1 VFVTAVTQL
10 GLALARDVSPGGY
23 LHFGLLF
30 VPVWWA
36 WVGYTNY
43 ADRFDS
49 DDLLFRLLMLGGMFG
64 ITIVAVAIPDTFRH
78 GSAVFAGAYAAVRLL
93 LIVLY
98 ARARRHVPE
107 ARVVCGDDQRVHRRD
122 GVVDRVAGRL
132 GTVAIRGLGSGAD
145 DRGVDSV
152 DRASS
157 DGERSLPRI
166 ASAGAL
172 RAVHADRA
180 G

>member
-10 GLALARDVSPGGY
+10 GLALARDVSLRGY

-64 ITIVAVAIPDTFRH
+64 ITIVAVGSRTRSDT
-78 GSAVFAGAYAAVRLL
+78 
-93 LIVLY
+93 
-98 ARARRHVPE
+98 ARPCSPAP
-107 ARVVCGDDQRVHRRD
+107 
-122 GVVDRVAGRL
+122 
-132 GTVAIRGLGSGAD
+132 T
-145 DRGVDSV
+145 
-152 DRASS
+152 
-157 DGERSLPRI
+157 PRF
-166 ASAGAL
+166 GFC
-172 RAVHADRA
+172 
-180 G
+180 